1 MISSIALFTTL
12 VVPVDTVREVAVTI
26 AGPVDLPGILT
37 MPEGAGPFPAAVI
50 IHGSGP
56 VDRDLTIGP
65 NKPYRD
71 IAYGLAERGIAVLRY
86 DKRSRVAPAWFGGR
100 TFTVRDEVIDDAVAA
115 FELLRASEGIDGSRL
130 FVIGHSLGGYA
141 APRIAAADGGLAGM
155 ILMAGAWVTPL
166 DKAVIQQIDY
176 VASVAATPAESAAV
190 LQARPMVV
198 AMSEAAAL
206 ITEADSA
213 SLTMYLGAPASYWLD
228 LRAHE
233 GVDNLA
239 ARPEPALILQGERDY
254 QIPPREL
261 DAFLARLG
269 DRRST
274 TVIRYPAL
282 NHLFLAGEGPPKPT
296 EYLVAGK
303 VDTKVLDDIAGW
315 IKKVRSEK

>member
-1 MISSIALFTTL
+1 
-12 VVPVDTVREVAVTI
+12 
-26 AGPVDLPGILT
+26 
-37 MPEGAGPFPAAVI
+37 
-50 IHGSGP
+50 
-56 VDRDLTIGP
+56 
-65 NKPYRD
+65 
-71 IAYGLAERGIAVLRY
+71 
-86 DKRSRVAPAWFGGR
+86 
-100 TFTVRDEVIDDAVAA
+100 
-115 FELLRASEGIDGSRL
+115 
-130 FVIGHSLGGYA
+130 SLGGYA

-261 DAFLARLG
+261 DAFLARL
-269 DRRST
+269 
-274 TVIRYPAL
+274 
-282 NHLFLAGEGPPKPT
+282 
-296 EYLVAGK
+296 
-303 VDTKVLDDIAGW
+303 
-315 IKKVRSEK
+315 